1 MNNLKKELLKYSYLF
16 SLITIYKN
24 IIVTNETDKS
34 LKKGPVIK
42 NIGINVIN
50 IEGKPSNNFLFKFVF
65 LVTYFNLIILIHDG
79 VFHYMLM

>member
-1 MNNLKKELLKYSYLF
+1 MNTLKKELLKYSYFF

-50 IEGKPSNNFLFKFVF
+50 IEGKPINNFVFKFVF
-65 LVTYFNLIILIHDG
+65 LVTYFYLIILFYHLSID
-79 VFHYMLM
+79 

>member
-1 MNNLKKELLKYSYLF
+1 MNTLKKELLKYSYFF

-50 IEGKPSNNFLFKFVF
+50 IEGKPINNFVFKFVF
-65 LVTYFNLIILIHDG
+65 LVTYFNLIILFYHLSID
-79 VFHYMLM
+79 